1 MSPFNMFWNFEE
13 KRLRGY
19 LRVLFVSVLVFA
31 SYTFSSKIANYISDD
46 FLFTVVDELISCVLV
61 CVIVFTSSKFL
72 DKRDLKRTLFNINS
86 IWVKQLGIG
95 SALGFILIAINFLLL
110 FSFSNVYVN
119 LSIFDGNFLAFFGKI
134 VIRFIG
140 FFAVAVNEEI
150 YVRGYLLTN
159 ISEIVYK
166 QDSKPNISI
175 YIGLIITS
183 VLFGFL
189 HYFNFNATVISSINL
204 AFIGLLYGYA
214 YVATGSLALPIGL
227 HFAWNFT
234 QAQVFG
240 LNVSGFPPMVSF
252 LNTEYLSDI
261 NLTGG
266 NFGPEGGIVILIS
279 VIVGLFWIFKISKVN
294 KSKKINN
301 FANVKSSIINF
312 YL

>member
-95 SALGFILIAINFLLL
+95 AALGFILIAINFLLL